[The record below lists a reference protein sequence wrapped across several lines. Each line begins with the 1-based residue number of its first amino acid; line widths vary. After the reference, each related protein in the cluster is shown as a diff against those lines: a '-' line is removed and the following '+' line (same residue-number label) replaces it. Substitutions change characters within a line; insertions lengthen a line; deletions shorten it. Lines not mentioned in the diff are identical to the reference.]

1 MNKDSPQRHREH
13 RGNHY
18 EPSAPR
24 DEIHNS
30 GFSKLLSSFFIP
42 FCIWGMMSSLV
53 LHLIEVRSLF
63 IAGGENRL
71 RLAAVSFALGI
82 ILVQRLTRVLGPSYA
97 KAYGVALGA
106 AITLFVA
113 YFAWAYLLPV
123 PPLIVFLVNE
133 AIFGVLWFV
142 GHKITAACWVDS
154 PLMEATAAET
164 GIFSREK
171 FLKRALEA
179 KKEERLR
186 AVNWME
192 RLPRNH
198 PGRVILYFSM
208 FAIPA
213 FGVAVHISG
222 AEGARMLLRMGIYLF
237 IYLWCAFS
245 LLFLSGLSRLASY
258 FEKRSV
264 SLPERLGLSWLAIGF
279 LVVTFAIILAVFL
292 PQPPTI
298 PGLYV
303 RTRIESVYRGLS
315 REGGM
320 KDSVRSGEGKAE
332 ANVGNLKQWKLD
344 RDTAINILEKR
355 ASRVDQLKDPFL
367 SDIYRNTGFEP
378 EYRNTL
384 VLVAA
389 SNEAFSSVFGVV
401 LKVILV
407 LALCAALVIG
417 SMVLM
422 SAYTGVKQSI
432 PRWRRKKKVDREQ
445 KRKEIIKRL
454 LEHPAALHFCRF
466 LDPFA
471 GGTRRDGDA
480 LVRYLWEAMLA
491 YCADYGTPCPV
502 YKTPF
507 EFVEEKPDALE
518 GFEDN
523 AEYIARMFTF
533 SEYSGEKV
541 SDDEI
546 PRLKKFWSEL
556 RQHAQLSDV

>member
-1 MNKDSPQRHREH
+1 LQRE
-13 RGNHY
+13 G
-18 EPSAPR
+18 
-24 DEIHNS
+24 
-30 GFSKLLSSFFIP
+30 GFSKFLSSFFIP

-63 IAGGENRL
+63 IAGGESRL

-82 ILVQRLTRVLGPSYA
+82 ILVQRLVRVLGPSYA
-97 KAYGVALGA
+97 RAYGVALGA

-133 AIFGVLWFV
+133 TIFGVLWFT

-154 PLMEATAAET
+154 PLMEATAVET
-164 GIFSREK
+164 GIFSRQK
-171 FLKRALEA
+171 FIKKALEA

-186 AVNWME
+186 EANWKE
-192 RLPRNH
+192 RLPQNH

-208 FAIPA
+208 FAVPA
-213 FGVAVHISG
+213 FGAAVHVSG
-222 AEGARMLLRMGIYLF
+222 AEGARMLLRMGIFLF

-258 FEKRSV
+258 FEKRNV
-264 SLPERLGLSWLAIGF
+264 SLPERVGLSWLAIGF
-279 LVVTFAIILAVFL
+279 LVVTFAIILAFFL

-303 RTRIESVYRGLS
+303 RTRIESVYRGWS

-320 KDSVRSGEGKAE
+320 KDTVQSGEGKGG
-332 ANVGNLKQWKLD
+332 ANAGNLRQWKLD
-344 RDTAINILEKR
+344 RDSAVNILEKR
-355 ASRVDQLKDPFL
+355 ASRIDQLKDPFL

-389 SNEAFSSVFGVV
+389 ANEAFSSIFGVV

-407 LALCAALVIG
+407 LAACAALIVG
-417 SMVLM
+417 SMALM
-422 SAYTGVKQSI
+422 SAYAGVKQSI
-432 PRWRRKKKVDREQ
+432 PRWRRKKKVDKEQ
-445 KRKEIIKRL
+445 KRKEVIKRL
-454 LEHPAALHFCRF
+454 LEHPAASHFCR
-466 LDPFA
+466 LVDPFA
-471 GGTRRDGDA
+471 AGTWRDGDA

-491 YCADYGTPCPV
+491 YCTDYGTPCPA

-523 AEYIARMFTF
+523 ADYIARMFTY
-533 SEYSGEKV
+533 SEYSGEKI
-541 SDDEI
+541 SNDEI
-546 PRLKKFWSEL
+546 PQLKKFWSAL